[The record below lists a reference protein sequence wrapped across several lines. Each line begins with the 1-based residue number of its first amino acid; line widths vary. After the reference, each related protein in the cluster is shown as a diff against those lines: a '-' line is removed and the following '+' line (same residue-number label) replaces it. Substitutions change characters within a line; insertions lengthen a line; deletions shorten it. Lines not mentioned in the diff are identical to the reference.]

1 LTLRRLG
8 RAGRTTAQFNAD
20 CAGPLTGGPR
30 RESVARKFPGHSHPT
45 HPKGT
50 VMRLRWRR
58 HLTGIV
64 AGTIVAL
71 AAGPLAGAGAG
82 VAMAGPI
89 CPNGTHW
96 DNITFTCH

>member
-1 LTLRRLG
+1 MTLSRLDWAGRATAQLTAD
-8 RAGRTTAQFNAD
+8 RAGRSPAAR
-20 CAGPLTGGPR
+20 GGNQSRASSRVIP
-30 RESVARKFPGHSHPT
+30 FT
-45 HPKGT
+45 HLKGT
-50 VMRLRWRR
+50 VMSLRWRR

-96 DNITFTCH
+96 DNITFICH

>member
-1 LTLRRLG
+1 
-8 RAGRTTAQFNAD
+8 
-20 CAGPLTGGPR
+20 
-30 RESVARKFPGHSHPT
+30 
-45 HPKGT
+45 
-50 VMRLRWRR
+50 MRQRWRR
-58 HLTGIV
+58 HLTSVV

>member
-1 LTLRRLG
+1 
-8 RAGRTTAQFNAD
+8 
-20 CAGPLTGGPR
+20 
-30 RESVARKFPGHSHPT
+30 
-45 HPKGT
+45 
-50 VMRLRWRR
+50 MRLRWRR

-71 AAGPLAGAGAG
+71 AAGPLARAG

-96 DNITFTCH
+96 DNIHFTCH

>member
-1 LTLRRLG
+1 
-8 RAGRTTAQFNAD
+8 
-20 CAGPLTGGPR
+20 
-30 RESVARKFPGHSHPT
+30 
-45 HPKGT
+45 
-50 VMRLRWRR
+50 MRLRWRR
-58 HLTGIV
+58 HLTAIV

-82 VAMAGPI
+82 VAVPFGPI